1 MLALTTRSS
10 RPVECWADLGPHE
23 SASLSPASI
32 RKASRGSQ
40 LPYTGH
46 MSPHAVI
53 TDAVFEALLQCEMK
67 AYLLLEGATGTD
79 PEIADWQ
86 RTLAHRFQKSCS
98 ERLRLA
104 APE

>member
-1 MLALTTRSS
+1 MLGGSGA
-10 RPVECWADLGPHE
+10 A
-23 SASLSPASI
+23 
-32 RKASRGSQ
+32 RKCFRITSVHQERASRGSQ
-40 LPYTGH
+40 LLYTGH

-79 PEIADWQ
+79 PGIADWQ
-86 RTLAHRFQKSCS
+86 RTLAHKFRKSCS

-104 APE
+104 AP